1 MGADGRLICTF
12 TLRAPAH
19 RTGATRN
26 ILLIKRNGCQA
37 ERLLSAKQAH
47 PRVARSGNLGN
58 TAARLHAH
66 ALPGCALQR
75 PKGVRT
81 VTSLAPD
88 HREASG
94 WELRTA
100 ATTS

>member
-26 ILLIKRNGCQA
+26 ILLIQRNGCQA
-37 ERLLSAKQAH
+37 ERLLTAKQAR
-47 PRVARSGNLGN
+47 PASRSGNVGN

-66 ALPGCALQR
+66 AFPAVCSSGPR
-75 PKGVRT
+75 VRT
-81 VTSLAPD
+81 VTSLTPD

>member
-1 MGADGRLICTF
+1 MRSECYPPSRHT
-12 TLRAPAH
+12 PA
-19 RTGATRN
+19 
-26 ILLIKRNGCQA
+26 
-37 ERLLSAKQAH
+37 S
-47 PRVARSGNLGN
+47 RSGNLGN
-58 TAARLHAH
+58 TAARLHSQ

-81 VTSLAPD
+81 VTSLTPD